1 MTKARSSY
9 FIRQS
14 FEAAFEQ
21 FRREAKHNPG
31 ATFWTGDCG
40 HACQYGQTCAA
51 CLRREIIKR
60 FGVDVCTPQWVERDG
75 QIVEAWTPKE
85 NRYGK

>member
-1 MTKARSSY
+1 MSKPRISY

-14 FEAAFEQ
+14 FESLFEM

-40 HACQYGQTCAA
+40 HPCQYEHICAA

-60 FGVDVCTPQWVERDG
+60 FGVDVCTPQWVEQDG

-85 NRYGK
+85 NSDGK